1 MNTRQ
6 FVHFLCLA
14 ILASFASLGSAQQA
28 DSFGAADK
36 SALSSTA
43 ASSGKTK
50 IAVLMPNAD
59 NPLNVF
65 AQAIVKGIRAENK
78 QLSTP
83 HEIILLPRK
92 NGQSALSYLQDASL
106 MGASVAIGPI
116 TRDDVNEISELDFLP
131 LPVVSLNLPEDGVK
145 SPELLMNFS
154 LSLEEEAKQVAS
166 MAIQSLAKEN
176 KDSLEEEAKQVASMA
191 IQSLAK
197 ENKDS
202 LNIVLFE
209 GASPINQRVANTFEQ
224 ALAEES
230 ISITRIPIT
239 KELLTLPKLYEVKNF
254 SSLTLGT
261 KSLPDTAEGY
271 ENAKQYNENLTQ
283 SFSKLGSSSYSAVFL
298 VTDARTAALIKP
310 RLPRDTRVWGTSMIN
325 PGNPEQS
332 VIASLA
338 FDLQNT
344 GFVDA
349 PLILRY
355 NNQDF
360 KASFGETPPNSLIA
374 RRLFAFGVDAYRLA
388 RLWMKWQPEIT
399 MAGTTGS
406 LSFKKNVSA
415 NVSRI
420 AQPAVFYHGQIET
433 MSADRLARLAPRP

>member
-28 DSFGAADK
+28 DSFNASDQ
-36 SALSSTA
+36 SALRSTA
-43 ASSGKTK
+43 TAVSKTK

-92 NGQSALSYLQDASL
+92 IGQSTLSHLQDASL

-116 TRDDVNEISELDFLP
+116 TRNDVNEISELPFLP
-131 LPVVSLNLPEDGVK
+131 LPVVSLNLPEDDVK

-154 LSLEEEAKQVAS
+154 L
-166 MAIQSLAKEN
+166 
-176 KDSLEEEAKQVASMA
+176 SLEEEAKQVASMA

-224 ALAEES
+224 ALAKES

-388 RLWMKWQPEIT
+388 RLWMRWQPEIT

-406 LSFKKNVSA
+406 LSFKKSVSA

-433 MSADRLARLAPRP
+433 MSADRLAHLAPRP

>member
-92 NGQSALSYLQDASL
+92 NGQSSLSHLQDASL

-154 LSLEEEAKQVAS
+154 L
-166 MAIQSLAKEN
+166 
-176 KDSLEEEAKQVASMA
+176 SLEEEAKQVASMA

-310 RLPRDTRVWGTSMIN
+310 RLPRNTRVWGTSMIN

-332 VIASLA
+332 AIASLA

-388 RLWMKWQPEIT
+388 RLWMKWQPEIS

-433 MSADRLARLAPRP
+433 MSADHLARLAPRP

>member
-28 DSFGAADK
+28 DSFNASDQ
-36 SALSSTA
+36 SALRSTATA
-43 ASSGKTK
+43 ASKTK

-92 NGQSALSYLQDASL
+92 IGQSTLSHLQDASL

-116 TRDDVNEISELDFLP
+116 TRDDVNEISELPFLP
-131 LPVVSLNLPEDGVK
+131 LPVVSLNLPEDDVK

-154 LSLEEEAKQVAS
+154 L
-166 MAIQSLAKEN
+166 
-176 KDSLEEEAKQVASMA
+176 SLEEEAKQVASMA

-224 ALAEES
+224 ALAEEY

-388 RLWMKWQPEIT
+388 RLWMRWQPEIT

-406 LSFKKNVSA
+406 LSFKKSVSA

-433 MSADRLARLAPRP
+433 MSADRLAHLAPRP

>member
-28 DSFGAADK
+28 DSFNASDQ
-36 SALSSTA
+36 SALRSTATA
-43 ASSGKTK
+43 ASKTK

-92 NGQSALSYLQDASL
+92 IGQSTLSHLQDASL

-116 TRDDVNEISELDFLP
+116 TRDDVNEISELPFLP
-131 LPVVSLNLPEDGVK
+131 LPVVSLNLPEDDVK

-176 KDSLEEEAKQVASMA
+176 KDSL
-191 IQSLAK
+191 
-197 ENKDS
+197 
-202 LNIVLFE
+202 NIVLFE
-209 GASPINQRVANTFEQ
+209 GTSPINQRVANTFEQ

-388 RLWMKWQPEIT
+388 RLWMRWQPEIT

-406 LSFKKNVSA
+406 LSFKKSVSA

-433 MSADRLARLAPRP
+433 MSADRLAHLAPRP

>member
-28 DSFGAADK
+28 DSFNASDQ
-36 SALSSTA
+36 SALRSTATA
-43 ASSGKTK
+43 ASKTK

-92 NGQSALSYLQDASL
+92 IGQSTLSHLQDASL

-116 TRDDVNEISELDFLP
+116 TRDDVNEISELPFLP
-131 LPVVSLNLPEDGVK
+131 LPVVSLNLPEDDVK

-154 LSLEEEAKQVAS
+154 L
-166 MAIQSLAKEN
+166 
-176 KDSLEEEAKQVASMA
+176 SLEEEAKQVASMA

-332 VIASLA
+332 AIASLA

-388 RLWMKWQPEIT
+388 RLWMRWQPEIT

-406 LSFKKNVSA
+406 LSFKKNVTA

-433 MSADRLARLAPRP
+433 MSADRLAHLAPRP

>member
-28 DSFGAADK
+28 DSFNASGQ
-36 SALSSTA
+36 SALRSTATA
-43 ASSGKTK
+43 ASKTK

-92 NGQSALSYLQDASL
+92 IGQSTLSHLQDASL

-116 TRDDVNEISELDFLP
+116 TRDDVNEISELPFLP
-131 LPVVSLNLPEDGVK
+131 LPVVSLNLPEDDVK

-154 LSLEEEAKQVAS
+154 L
-166 MAIQSLAKEN
+166 
-176 KDSLEEEAKQVASMA
+176 SLEEEAKQVASMA

-254 SSLTLGT
+254 SSLTQGT

>member
-28 DSFGAADK
+28 DSFNASGQ
-36 SALSSTA
+36 SALRSTATA
-43 ASSGKTK
+43 ASKTK

-92 NGQSALSYLQDASL
+92 IGQSTLSHLQDASL

-116 TRDDVNEISELDFLP
+116 TRDDVNEISELPFLP
-131 LPVVSLNLPEDGVK
+131 LPVVSLNLPEDDVK

-154 LSLEEEAKQVAS
+154 L
-166 MAIQSLAKEN
+166 
-176 KDSLEEEAKQVASMA
+176 SLEEEAKQVASMA

-283 SFSKLGSSSYSAVFL
+283 SFSKLGLSSYSAVFL